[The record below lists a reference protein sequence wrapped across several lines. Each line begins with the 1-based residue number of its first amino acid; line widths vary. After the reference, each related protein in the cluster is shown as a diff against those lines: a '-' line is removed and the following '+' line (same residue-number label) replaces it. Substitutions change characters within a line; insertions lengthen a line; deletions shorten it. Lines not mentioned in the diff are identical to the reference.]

1 MARRGAAAKE
11 AWRLYRKAHGT
22 SGRSRSRSNPTR
34 ARQFGRRARKAF
46 GTIGWKGLL
55 AGTGSLAL
63 LRIAIRRLTGGAIPD
78 AYVDSASLIGA
89 GLAGKGIKQLG
100 TAHLTMPGVVLGLS
114 KLIEDVVTPN
124 GLYTLPGIQG
134 GGGWDA

>member
-1 MARRGAAAKE
+1 MAGRGAAAKE

-22 SGRSRSRSNPTR
+22 GGRSRSSNPTR
-34 ARQFGRRARKAF
+34 ARRFGRRARKAF

-55 AGTGSLAL
+55 AGTASLAL
-63 LRIAIRRLTGGAIPD
+63 LRIAIRRLTGGMVPD
-78 AYVDSASLIGA
+78 AYVDSASLVGA